1 METLYMDTFLDEKVR
16 KFFEENKGN
25 ITIEKID
32 LAFDDDDINDFGNL
46 LHATIWNKFPES
58 DVFVF
63 IEELLKDDY
72 DVNYQAKRT
81 GYTFIHVAL
90 YGYFN
95 GVRSCSYSTKFI
107 VKLIELAKKYGFNVN
122 LKDKDGESIIHAAIA
137 SEIYTG
143 KIIPIIKALGPEFD
157 INCVD
162 EMGMTILE
170 ALDYYEE
177 EAQKKYAYLN
187 SFEPLYKLEQ
197 TKYGRLLKEHAGLK
211 KYFSTALSG
220 STEKP
225 KNTIANSKSFI
236 NSKLLLSKMSKE
248 QLNIKKDEIINR
260 LTLIFNDIS
269 FESFAAKSQKILR
282 LKNKLITY
290 ENLIRDIDNKTTES
304 SAWDKYNSIIE
315 KIVLENIKIA
325 EESTDIEYLNSFS
338 KILYYFDFEDE
349 YRKIETK
356 IYKLEVIRQKKLQR
370 ALIIIENT
378 YTQDK
383 RQGIFESLNEIKN
396 KCSDEE
402 MKKLYNKISEINRK
416 MFALQIEIQDL
427 LSIFQN
433 LLFSVKYDNFNKY
446 TLSDLIKIRNYY
458 HKQVLIVLTENKDL
472 VYMKKEALVKMYSKG
487 YFTDEEMGM
496 IFNGIFSKD
505 ETIRNNTA
513 RNLNKK
519 NWQYPS
525 SK

>member
-1 METLYMDTFLDEKVR
+1 MVW
-16 KFFEENKGN
+16 
-25 ITIEKID
+25 KI
-32 LAFDDDDINDFGNL
+32 
-46 LHATIWNKFPES
+46 
-58 DVFVF
+58 V
-63 IEELLKDDY
+63 
-72 DVNYQAKRT
+72 KRT
-81 GYTFIHVAL
+81 CWV
-90 YGYFN
+90 
-95 GVRSCSYSTKFI
+95 
-107 VKLIELAKKYGFNVN
+107 
-122 LKDKDGESIIHAAIA
+122 
-137 SEIYTG
+137 
-143 KIIPIIKALGPEFD
+143 
-157 INCVD
+157 
-162 EMGMTILE
+162 
-170 ALDYYEE
+170 
-177 EAQKKYAYLN
+177 
-187 SFEPLYKLEQ
+187 
-197 TKYGRLLKEHAGLK
+197 K

-225 KNTIANSKSFI
+225 KNTIATSKSFI

-338 KILYYFDFEDE
+338 KILYCSDFEDE

-378 YTQDK
+378 YTEDK

-416 MFALQIEIQDL
+416 MFALEIEIKNL
-427 LSIFQN
+427 LSILEN
-433 LLFSVKYDNFNKY
+433 LLFSVKYDNFNQY

-458 HKQVLIVLTENKDL
+458 HKQVLIVLKENKDL
-472 VYMKKEALVKMYSKG
+472 VYMKKEALVKMYSNG
-487 YFTDEEMGM
+487 YFTYEEMRM

-505 ETIRNNTA
+505 ETTRSNIA

-519 NWQYPS
+519 NWQY
-525 SK
+525 K

>member
-1 METLYMDTFLDEKVR
+1 METYLDEKIR

-32 LAFDDDDINDFGNL
+32 LAFDDDDTNDFGNL
-46 LHATIWNKFPES
+46 LHAAIWNKFPES

-72 DVNYQAKRT
+72 DVNYQAKDN
-81 GYTFIHVAL
+81 GYTFIHLAL
-90 YGYFN
+90 YGYIN
-95 GVRSCSYSTKFI
+95 GGRLYSYSTKFI

-137 SEIYTG
+137 SEKYTG

-162 EMGMTILE
+162 GEGMTILE
-170 ALDYYEE
+170 ALDYYEW
-177 EAQKKYAYLN
+177 EAKKKYDNLIFCE
-187 SFEPLYKLEQ
+187 SLYKLEQ
-197 TKYGRLLKEHAGLK
+197 TWYGRLSKEHAGLK

-225 KNTIANSKSFI
+225 KNTIATSKSFI

-269 FESFAAKSQKILR
+269 FESLAAKSQKILR
-282 LKNKLITY
+282 LKNKLVTY

-325 EESTDIEYLNSFS
+325 EESTDIEYLNSFC
-338 KILYYFDFEDE
+338 KILSCSDFEDE

-378 YTQDK
+378 YTEDK

-402 MKKLYNKISEINRK
+402 MKKLYNKISEINGK
-416 MFALQIEIQDL
+416 MFALEIEIKDL
-427 LSIFQN
+427 LSILEN
-433 LLFSVKYDNFNKY
+433 LLFSVKYDNFNQY

-458 HKQVLIVLTENKDL
+458 HKQVLIVLKENKDL

-487 YFTDEEMGM
+487 YFTYEEMRM

-505 ETIRNNTA
+505 ETTRSNIA

-519 NWQYPS
+519 NWQY
-525 SK
+525 K

>member
-1 METLYMDTFLDEKVR
+1 MDTFYTEIFLDEKIR

-46 LHATIWNKFPES
+46 LHATIFYKFPES

-72 DVNYQAKRT
+72 DVNYQAKNN
-81 GYTFIHVAL
+81 GYTFIHLAL
-90 YGYFN
+90 SGCIN
-95 GVRSCSYSTKFI
+95 GGRFCSYSTKFI

-122 LKDKDGESIIHAAIA
+122 LKDKNGESIIHAAIA

-162 EMGMTILE
+162 NMGMTILE

-177 EAQKKYAYLN
+177 EAQKKYVNLN
-187 SFEPLYKLEQ
+187 FYESLYKLEQ
-197 TKYGRLLKEHAGLK
+197 TWYGRLLKEHAGLK

-225 KNTIANSKSFI
+225 KNTIATSKSFI

-269 FESFAAKSQKILR
+269 FESFAAKSQKIIR

-325 EESTDIEYLNSFS
+325 EESTDIEYLNSFR
-338 KILYYFDFEDE
+338 KILYCSDFEDE
-349 YRKIETK
+349 YRKIASK

-378 YTQDK
+378 YTRDK

-402 MKKLYNKISEINRK
+402 MKKLSNKISEINRK

-427 LSIFQN
+427 LSILQN

-458 HKQVLIVLTENKDL
+458 HKQVLIVLKENKDL
-472 VYMKKEALVKMYSKG
+472 VYMKKEDLIGMYRKG

>member
-1 METLYMDTFLDEKVR
+1 METLYMDTFLDEKIR

-137 SEIYTG
+137 SGIYTG

-177 EAQKKYAYLN
+177 EAQQKYAYLN

-225 KNTIANSKSFI
+225 KNTIATSKSFI

-269 FESFAAKSQKILR
+269 FESLAAKSQKIFR

-315 KIVLENIKIA
+315 KIVLENVKIA

-338 KILYYFDFEDE
+338 KILYCFDFEDE

-416 MFALQIEIQDL
+416 MFALEIEIKDL
-427 LSIFQN
+427 LSILEN
-433 LLFSVKYDNFNKY
+433 LLFSVKYDNFNQY

-458 HKQVLIVLTENKDL
+458 HKQVLIVLKENKDL

-519 NWQYPS
+519 NWQY
-525 SK
+525 K

>member
-1 METLYMDTFLDEKVR
+1 METLYMDTFLDEKIR

-162 EMGMTILE
+162 NMGMTILE

-225 KNTIANSKSFI
+225 KNTIATSKSFI

-325 EESTDIEYLNSFS
+325 EESADIEYLNSFS
-338 KILYYFDFEDE
+338 KILYCFDFEDE

-383 RQGIFESLNEIKN
+383 SQGIFESLNEFKIKN

-402 MKKLYNKISEINRK
+402 MKKFSKKIHEIDLK
-416 MFALQIEIQDL
+416 MFSLQMEIQNL
-427 LSIFQN
+427 LSILQN

-458 HKQVLIVLTENKDL
+458 HKQVLIVLKENKDL
-472 VYMKKEALVKMYSKG
+472 VYMKKEALVEMYSKG
-487 YFTDEEMGM
+487 YFTYEEMRM

-519 NWQYPS
+519 N
-525 SK
+525 

>member
-1 METLYMDTFLDEKVR
+1 METLYMDTFLDEKIR

-137 SEIYTG
+137 SGIYTG

-177 EAQKKYAYLN
+177 EAQQKYAYLN

-225 KNTIANSKSFI
+225 KNTIATSKSFI

-269 FESFAAKSQKILR
+269 FESLAAKSQKIFR

-338 KILYYFDFEDE
+338 KILYCFDFEDE

-416 MFALQIEIQDL
+416 MFALEIEIKDL
-427 LSIFQN
+427 LSILEN
-433 LLFSVKYDNFNKY
+433 LLFSVKYDNFNQY

-458 HKQVLIVLTENKDL
+458 HKQVLIVLKENKDL

-519 NWQYPS
+519 NWQY
-525 SK
+525 K

>member
-1 METLYMDTFLDEKVR
+1 MDTFYTEIFLDEKIR

-46 LHATIWNKFPES
+46 LHTTIFYKFPES

-72 DVNYQAKRT
+72 DVNYQAKNN
-81 GYTFIHVAL
+81 GYTFIHLAL
-90 YGYFN
+90 YGCIN
-95 GVRSCSYSTKFI
+95 GGRSCSYSTKFI

-143 KIIPIIKALGPEFD
+143 KIIPIIKALCPEFD

-162 EMGMTILE
+162 NMGMTILE
-170 ALDYYEE
+170 ALDYYEW
-177 EAQKKYAYLN
+177 EAQKKYVNLN
-187 SFEPLYKLEQ
+187 FYESLYKLEQ
-197 TKYGRLLKEHAGLK
+197 TWYGRLLKEHAGLK

-220 STEKP
+220 ATEKP
-225 KNTIANSKSFI
+225 KNTIATSKSFI

-269 FESFAAKSQKILR
+269 FESLAAKSQKILR
-282 LKNKLITY
+282 LKNKLVTY

-325 EESTDIEYLNSFS
+325 EVSTDIEYLNSFS
-338 KILYYFDFEDE
+338 KILYCFDFEDE

-356 IYKLEVIRQKKLQR
+356 IYRLEVIRLKKLQR

-383 RQGIFESLNEIKN
+383 RQGIFESLNEFQIKN

-402 MKKLYNKISEINRK
+402 MKKFYKKISEIDRK
-416 MFALQIEIQDL
+416 MVALQIEIQNL
-427 LSIFQN
+427 LSILQN
-433 LLFSVKYDNFNKY
+433 LLFSVKYDNFNQY

-458 HKQVLIVLTENKDL
+458 HKQVLIVLKENKDL
-472 VYMKKEALVKMYSKG
+472 VYMKKEDLIEMYLKG

-496 IFNGIFSKD
+496 MFNGIFSKD
-505 ETIRNNTA
+505 ETIRNNIA

-519 NWQYPS
+519 NWQY
-525 SK
+525 K